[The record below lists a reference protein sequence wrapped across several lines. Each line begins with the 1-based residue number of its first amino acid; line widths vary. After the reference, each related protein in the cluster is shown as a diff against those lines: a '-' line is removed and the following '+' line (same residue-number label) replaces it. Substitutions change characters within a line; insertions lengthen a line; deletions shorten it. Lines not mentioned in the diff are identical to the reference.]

1 MRNKI
6 WISYCGSPK
15 QFSNNNG
22 DKLSKEVSESTLVI
36 SNESVMVLQRDT
48 LMFCLRLLVK
58 H

>member
-36 SNESVMVLQRDT
+36 SNESVMVL
-48 LMFCLRLLVK
+48 
-58 H
+58 